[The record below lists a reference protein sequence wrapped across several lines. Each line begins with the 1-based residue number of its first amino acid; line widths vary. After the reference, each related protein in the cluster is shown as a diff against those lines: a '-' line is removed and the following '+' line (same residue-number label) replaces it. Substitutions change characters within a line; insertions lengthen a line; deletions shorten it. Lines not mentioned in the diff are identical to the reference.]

1 MMYNKKDLTNEINK
15 ILLYHNI
22 ILLIIKIR
30 VVSIQ
35 KTKFEQ
41 DIKNTNLFYVDC
53 HDKNVFLD

>member
-41 DIKNTNLFYVDC
+41 DIKK
-53 HDKNVFLD
+53 H

>member
-22 ILLIIKIR
+22 ILLMIKIR
-30 VVSIQ
+30 VVSVQ

-41 DIKNTNLFYVDC
+41 DIKK
-53 HDKNVFLD
+53 H

>member
-1 MMYNKKDLTNEINK
+1 MMYNKQDLTNEINK

-41 DIKNTNLFYVDC
+41 DIKK
-53 HDKNVFLD
+53 H

>member
-22 ILLIIKIR
+22 ILLMTKIR

-41 DIKNTNLFYVDC
+41 DIKK
-53 HDKNVFLD
+53 H

>member
-22 ILLIIKIR
+22 ILLMIKIR

-41 DIKNTNLFYVDC
+41 DIKK
-53 HDKNVFLD
+53 H

>member
-1 MMYNKKDLTNEINK
+1 M
-15 ILLYHNI
+15 
-22 ILLIIKIR
+22 IKIR

-41 DIKNTNLFYVDC
+41 DIKNTNWFYDDC

>member
-22 ILLIIKIR
+22 ILLMIKIR

-35 KTKFEQ
+35 KAKFEQ
-41 DIKNTNLFYVDC
+41 DIKK
-53 HDKNVFLD
+53 H

>member
-41 DIKNTNLFYVDC
+41 DIQK
-53 HDKNVFLD
+53 H

>member
-1 MMYNKKDLTNEINK
+1 MNT

-41 DIKNTNLFYVDC
+41 DIKNTNLFYDDC

>member
-1 MMYNKKDLTNEINK
+1 MMYNKKDLTNEINT

-41 DIKNTNLFYVDC
+41 DIKK
-53 HDKNVFLD
+53 H

>member
-1 MMYNKKDLTNEINK
+1 MMYNKKDLTNEINT

-22 ILLIIKIR
+22 ILLMIKIR

-41 DIKNTNLFYVDC
+41 DIKNTNLFYDDC

>member
-41 DIKNTNLFYVDC
+41 DLKKTLICFMMIVMIKMFS
-53 HDKNVFLD
+53 